1 MAEAFEVLVPLLNP
15 NEPEVQIV
23 DILAHNGQRVNVG
36 DVLCIVET
44 TKSSNEIPA
53 EREGYVISMDSE
65 PGDKL
70 RAGVR
75 LCWLAEK
82 ADWKPPKVQEMTEG
96 EVEGGLPS
104 GLRITKPA
112 LKLAESSGLSL
123 DIIPTDTLVTEA
135 VVHQILTDQGE
146 RVVTQSETPMDPSAL
161 VIYGGGGHG
170 KALIDLLRAIGSYR
184 IVGIVD
190 DGLKAGTEIM
200 NVAVLGGAERLSSL
214 AQEGVRQAVNAV
226 GGIGDVNSRIQVFK
240 RLQALAFEFPNL
252 VHPSACV
259 EPDASLHA
267 GVQVLPHAY
276 IGSEARLGL
285 GVIVNTGAVV
295 SHDCSLADYVN
306 IAPGALLAGNVSIGE
321 GVLIGMGVTINL
333 NVRVGAGAKVGNS
346 AVVKNDVPED
356 QVVRAGTIWPQD

>member
-1 MAEAFEVLVPLLNP
+1 MVEAFEVLIPLLNP

-23 DILAHNGQRVNVG
+23 DILAHNGQRVSVG

-44 TKSSNEIPA
+44 TKSSNEISA
-53 EREGYVISMDSE
+53 ERDGYVISMDSV
-65 PGDKL
+65 PRDKL
-70 RAGVR
+70 RAGAR

-82 ADWKPPKVQEMTEG
+82 PDWEPPEIQEAMEG
-96 EVEGGLPS
+96 QVEGHLPL
-104 GLRITKPA
+104 GMRITKPA
-112 LKLAESSGLSL
+112 LNLVESSGLSL
-123 DIIPTDTLVTEA
+123 NIIPTDALVTEE
-135 VVHQILTDQGE
+135 VVRQILADQGE
-146 RVVTQSETPMDPSAL
+146 RVATPSDTPLDPSAL

-190 DGLKAGTEIM
+190 DGLKAGTKIM
-200 NVAVLGGAERLSSL
+200 NIAVLGGAEQLSSL

-226 GGIGDVNSRIQVFK
+226 GGIGDVSRRIQVFK

-252 VHPSACV
+252 VHPSAWV
-259 EPDASLHA
+259 EGGATLHA
-267 GVQVLPHAY
+267 GVQVFPNAY

-295 SHDCSLADYVN
+295 SHDCSLADFVN
-306 IAPGALLAGNVSIGE
+306 IAPGALLAGNVAVGE
-321 GVLIGMGVTINL
+321 GALVGMGVTINL
-333 NVRVGAGAKVGNS
+333 NVRVGAGAKIGNS
-346 AVVKNDVPED
+346 AVVKTDVPEG